1 MKYKVF
7 YHHVKS
13 EFKSFLSAG
22 ILVKDDDGGE
32 IRRMFDISTDFGAL
46 KKLIKSL
53 NVGRVH
59 LEHLDCILEDYYT
72 EHY

>member
-7 YHHVKS
+7 YHHVRS
-13 EFKSFLSAG
+13 EFKSFISAG

-32 IRRMFDISTDFGAL
+32 IRRMFDISTDFKAL

>member
-1 MKYKVF
+1 MKYIVF

-13 EFKSFLSAG
+13 ELKSFLSAG
-22 ILVKDDDGGE
+22 ILVKDDKGDE
-32 IRRMFDISTDFGAL
+32 IKRLFDVSTDFKAIKRL
-46 KKLIKSL
+46 VKSL